1 MENIAT
7 RSAFRKW
14 FSLLFLITIFLSIA
28 ARQFDDS
35 KRGGAAYQTADWLI
49 NYSGGFVRRGLFGEL
64 FLSIPVPGS
73 IGIWLL
79 YLVQL
84 SLYGA
89 VLFFGYLMIRRQ
101 DFSWISIAV
110 WLGPAVLGFFA
121 WDEGSPFRK
130 EVLSY
135 IVLIAL
141 VLARGNCSSKVRH
154 SITAFAA
161 LFFALAMFTWE
172 ASALFIPLIAY
183 LVWTNPAL
191 TEKLRERYMYVSVF
205 VIIGLLG
212 AINSVLNHGDS
223 DTAAKICERVRS
235 EGYSGEQLCS
245 GAIEAI
251 GWSSSYTLN
260 LVQISYPLY
269 FGYFVLAPLGLAAV
283 LYALRK
289 SVSYVW
295 ILVIAGSFVPLFIV
309 VNDYG
314 RWISMAVISL
324 AFLTT
329 TVKKLP
335 EPKKI
340 WFPYLSIAY
349 LSLWGLPH
357 WLDPNTA
364 QWPWLGL
371 LSSVLELAQK
381 ALG

>member
-14 FSLLFLITIFLSIA
+14 FSLLFLITIFFSIA
-28 ARQFDDS
+28 ARQFDAS

-73 IGIWLL
+73 SGIWLL

-110 WLGPAVLGFFA
+110 WLSPAALGFFA
-121 WDEGSPFRK
+121 WDGGSPFRK

-135 IVLIAL
+135 VVLIAL

-154 SITAFAA
+154 SITAFAT
-161 LFFALAMFTWE
+161 LLFALAMFSWE
-172 ASALFIPLIAY
+172 ASALFIPLITY
-183 LVWTNPAL
+183 LVWTNPSLA
-191 TEKLRERYMYVSVF
+191 EKLRERYMYVSVF

-295 ILVIAGSFVPLFIV
+295 VLVIAGSFVPLFIV

-329 TVKKLP
+329 TLKKLP
-335 EPKKI
+335 EPKKS

-349 LSLWGLPH
+349 LTVWGIPH
-357 WLDPNTA
+357 WLDPNTP

-371 LSSVLELAQK
+371 LSSLVDIARKGLL
-381 ALG
+381 